1 MSKKSKP
8 KTKGLRPDKRIQ
20 VTINLGLDENG
31 KPIRKSFY
39 GNTKKEAIEKRDEYR
54 KKLSQGI
61 VDESETMT
69 VGMWVERCLNL
80 YRGNVNI
87 HYKKEDSVP
96 YFRLKEAIGNMKVS
110 DVREADL
117 QKLLNTFALDKSYS
131 SVSKYYHAIKL
142 VFSKARRNKL
152 ITDDP
157 SEDLQMPKAASGTHR
172 ALTAKEIETINRNW
186 AKHRCGIWVLLMLY
200 AGLRRGEMIAL
211 SWKNVD
217 LKKRNIYVR
226 EAAVIES
233 NTTIIEDRTKTEAG
247 IRTIPICDA
256 LYAALT
262 SIPVSKRSG
271 LVCLS
276 SKGEMLTKSAFVRGW
291 AGFNSAMTRILNGE
305 PVDQQGRRT
314 DLASQISQDNEN
326 DKDGNT
332 FLIRAHDLRHTFA
345 TALYDAGVDVKSAQ
359 YYMGHADVRMTMD
372 LYTHISKERAL
383 EQREKLLTFFNGWH
397 V

>member
-1 MSKKSKP
+1 MAK
-8 KTKGLRPDKRIQ
+8 KTKGMRPDKRIQ
-20 VTINLGLDENG
+20 VTITLGIDENG
-31 KPIRKSFY
+31 KYIRKSFY
-39 GNTKKEAIEKRDEYR
+39 GSTKKEALEKRDEY
-54 KKLSQGI
+54 KKKQSQGI

-69 VGMWVERCLNL
+69 VGMWVERCLIL

-96 YFRLKEAIGNMKVS
+96 YLRLKEAIGNMKVS

-117 QKLLNTFALDKSYS
+117 QELLNTFASDKSYS

-142 VFSKARRNKL
+142 VFSKARRNK
-152 ITDDP
+152 IIVDDP
-157 SEDLQMPKAASGTHR
+157 SEDLQMPNAESGSHR
-172 ALTAKEIETINRNW
+172 ALAAEEIECINRNW
-186 AKHRCGIWVLLMLY
+186 RKHRCGIWVMLMLY

-211 SWKNVD
+211 NWKNVD
-217 LKKRNIYVR
+217 LDNRNIYVR

-256 LYAALT
+256 LHDALT
-262 SIPVSKRSG
+262 SIPVSKRAG

-291 AGFNSAMTRILNGE
+291 AGFNFAMTRILNGE
-305 PVDQQGRRT
+305 PVDQQGRRM
-314 DLASQISQDNEN
+314 DLASQISQDKEAN
-326 DKDGNT
+326 KDRKT

-372 LYTHISKERAL
+372 LYTHISKERAI
-383 EQREKLLTFFNGWH
+383 EQRDKLLAFFKGWH
-397 V
+397 A